1 MSMQQKRNI
10 IFSLIFVIITLG
22 IVGGLVYYLTPTSDT
37 PAQSEPDPNDY
48 FTLTIVSDDLAEEEI
63 ASYQQRFSEVVT
75 EIQTIPDFVNP
86 WFELGQIKKN
96 VGDFRGA
103 EAAWL
108 NANKIRPNNSTSYGN
123 LADLYTNFLIDYDK
137 ALVSYQQ
144 AIQNSQDEFLNV
156 QFYRRLYE
164 FYLYN
169 LKDLGQAE
177 AVLLQGVEDN
187 PADSEL
193 SILLAQFYR
202 DELDD
207 TQKAIQY
214 FELALKNDPTDELVK
229 QDLDALKNQ

>member
-1 MSMQQKRNI
+1 MQQKRNI
-10 IFSLIFVIITLG
+10 IILLIIVVITLVS
-22 IVGGLVYYLTPTSDT
+22 IGGLMYYLTPASDI

-48 FTLTIVSDDLAEEEI
+48 FTLTIVSDDLTEDEI
-63 ASYQQRFSEVVT
+63 TSYQQRFSEVVI
-75 EIQTIPDFVNP
+75 EIQTTPDFVNP

-108 NANKIRPNNSTSYGN
+108 NANEIRPNNSTSYGN
-123 LADLYTNFLIDYDK
+123 LADLYTNFLVDYDK
-137 ALVSYQQ
+137 ALVAYEH

-177 AVLLQGVEDN
+177 AVLLQGIEDN
-187 PADSEL
+187 SASSEL
-193 SILLAQFYR
+193 PILLAQFYR
-202 DELDD
+202 DQLKDIP
-207 TQKAIQY
+207 KAIEY